1 MKRNGGSRDP
11 RDLISFPESK
21 RAKKSAALGRT
32 FRMLGRLGK
41 SFLRDESG
49 QGVIEYILLLSVMVI
64 GAGLLA
70 RGILNALDSGVLKLG
85 GQLEKD
91 LKTGRAP
98 LSVYQN

>member
-1 MKRNGGSRDP
+1 MAEPVKNFLVR
-11 RDLISFPESK
+11 
-21 RAKKSAALGRT
+21 
-32 FRMLGRLGK
+32 
-41 SFLRDESG
+41 FLRDEDG
-49 QGVIEYILLLSVMVI
+49 QAVIEYVLVLSATLVA
-64 GAGLLA
+64 AGMLA

>member
-1 MKRNGGSRDP
+1 MS
-11 RDLISFPESK
+11 ESK
-21 RAKKSAALGRT
+21 SRKTGERRIRSLLSQFMRA
-32 FRMLGRLGK
+32 
-41 SFLRDESG
+41 FLDDEGG
-49 QGVIEYILLLSVMVI
+49 QGVIEYILLLSVTVV

-70 RGILNALDSGVLKLG
+70 RGILKALDGGVLKLG